1 MFEATMALGADKR
14 KFIERIKT
22 DEGKREFM
30 GVFEERLVEYRE
42 LIKKGGDFL
51 LNKEVDDMKATADE
65 IRQAEPNAAKF
76 IDQAR
81 EKLEDLL
88 KKYPRKSINN

>member
-1 MFEATMALGADKR
+1 MFKAVTAFEAEKR

-30 GVFEERLVEYRE
+30 GVFEERLVGYRKLLE
-42 LIKKGGDFL
+42 KGGEFL
-51 LNKEVDDMKATADE
+51 LDKELDDMKATADE
-65 IRQAEPNAAKF
+65 IRQAEPDTAKF

-88 KKYPRKSINN
+88 KKFPRRRA